1 MGTSDFAVASLNALV
16 AAGRAPAA
24 VISQPDKPKGRG
36 YTMTPTPVSARA
48 EELGIP
54 VYKPTTLKNGAIED
68 LLKEIDPELN
78 VVVAYGKILP
88 PYVLEYPRFGSVN
101 VHGSLLPMYRGAAP
115 INRVLIDGCDKT
127 GVTTMYMDAGLDT
140 GDMIFKAETPITE
153 SDDFGSLH
161 DRCAALGA
169 DLLVRTV
176 DAIEDGTAPRIPQEG
191 RTCYAAMI
199 DNETRRL
206 DPHMTKRKFVDLVR
220 GLSPVPCAF
229 CSVDGKKSESLR
241 RARRG
246 GRLGRGDRNGRRS
259 ETLHGQGR
267 RRARRTDGRS
277 TRRQKTHESRGFLP
291 RQKNGKDLVTRLF
304 RTPDRVG
311 RKEVFE
317 NALVLY

>member
-1 MGTSDFAVASLNALV
+1 MRILFMGTSDFAVASLNALV
-16 AAGRAPAA
+16 AEGRAPAA

-191 RTCYAAMI
+191 LTCYAAMI

-229 CSVDGKKSESLR
+229 CSVDGKNLKVYG
-241 RARRG
+241 ARVAE
-246 GRLGRGDRNGRRS
+246 GDSDAEIGTVVDPKRFTVKVADGLV
-259 ETLHGQGR
+259 EL
-267 RRARRTDGRS
+267 TDV
-277 TRRQKTHESRGFLP
+277 QLE
-291 RQKNGKDLVTRLF
+291 GKKRMKAEDFCR
-304 RTPDRVG
+304 G
-311 RKEVFE
+311 RKTEKIS
-317 NALVLY
+317 